1 MPQEPPERHLRLV
14 LDDDL
19 NLDAAS
25 LGAYA
30 GWQAALAEAARAGP
44 PPPRV
49 LLAAHGGLVSQT
61 SGEAFAGH
69 VRELDEAGWTV
80 TFITRTGLEE
90 ALDRLTNTHLFSGL
104 VRVVGQLLALYRR
117 SDPAAFFPLGAF
129 SGNASGPVTAP
140 TLDAQA
146 QAREQR
152 LLADLQGLIGS
163 EAAGDS
169 AEVRALVE
177 HWQAHPADLRSA
189 VKSAAQQTA
198 VLLGQ
203 HTWQAV
209 QPAVAPLLQGADR
222 DQVSLS
228 VQELRAAL
236 ATTAAA
242 AADPNALEAY
252 LVEQVIR
259 TVFPPPRT
267 LWQQMKDR
275 MAALVRPG
283 AVGTALLGFLDG
295 LPPLRVALVGHSL
308 GGILLDHLERAAA
321 TLTPLRDRVEG
332 VVYLAPANTL
342 AFARQTPR
350 LPHAR
355 YALMGLTDAEER
367 TEVGQISPLIAGL
380 YPRTVLYLISNALED
395 QRGTPLLGMQ
405 RYLTADSFRGRFQTV
420 TWVPTPQIQHFT
432 HTGFLSDPAIRAWV
446 RGQLGLA

>member
-25 LGAYA
+25 VGAYA
-30 GWQAALAEAARAGP
+30 GWRAALAEAARAG

-69 VRELDEAGWTV
+69 VRELDGAGWTV

-104 VRVVGQLLALYRR
+104 VRVVGQLLGLYRR

-140 TLDAQA
+140 ALDAQA
-146 QAREQR
+146 RAREQR

-163 EAAGDS
+163 AGDS

-177 HWQAHPADLRSA
+177 HWRTDPASLRSA
-189 VKSAAQQTA
+189 VKSAAQQTG

-203 HTWQAV
+203 HTWRAV
-209 QPAVAPLLQGADR
+209 QPAVAPLLQGTDR
-222 DQVSLS
+222 GQVSLS
-228 VQELRAAL
+228 VQELGTAL

-267 LWQQMKDR
+267 LWEQMKER

-283 AVGTALLGFLDG
+283 AVGTTLLGFLDG
-295 LPPLRVALVGHSL
+295 LPPVRVTLVGHSL
-308 GGILLDHLERAAA
+308 GGILLDHLERVAA
-321 TLTPLRDRVEG
+321 TLTPLRERVGG

-395 QRGTPLLGMQ
+395 QRDTPLLGMQ

-420 TWVPTPQIQHFT
+420 TWVPTPQIRHFT